1 MYKLRLFLDTLKK
14 LHDGERRTM
23 LIRQES
29 VDSKMALKD
38 LPSASPLANANLVL
52 VFGSVKRFS
61 EGKLQSYLKSRY
73 PTAQVIGCT
82 TSGEISPNGVLDD
95 SIQITAIQWEK
106 TVQRVAQTK
115 MSGMQ
120 SSFEAAAGLAKQ
132 LKSDNLR
139 TVLVISDGLNVN
151 GSELLKGFQSVL
163 GDIPIV
169 GGLAGDGGAFV
180 KTLQL
185 FNDIVSDNLVIAV
198 GLYGNALITASGAL
212 GGWKPYGPPR
222 TVTKSEKNVVF
233 EMDGKPALPLYRMY
247 IGEAF
252 SKGLPGTGLKF
263 PLAVIEEGK
272 RDVEKI
278 RTLLAIDTK
287 NNSLTFAGNVDEGE
301 TVRLCQTNHDRLVDG
316 AGAAANLVMDG
327 LSANK
332 TNQTGLAIC
341 VSCVGRKGVMA
352 ELVGDEIKLVQQ
364 ILGPQTSLTGFY
376 SYGELAPRPNTTD
389 SVLHNQTMTI
399 GYLSENLLA

>member
-38 LPSASPLANANLVL
+38 LTSASPLANANLVL
-52 VFGSVKRFS
+52 VFGSVKRFN

-82 TSGEISPNGVLDD
+82 TSGEISPIGVLDD

>member
-1 MYKLRLFLDTLKK
+1 
-14 LHDGERRTM
+14 M

-29 VDSKMALKD
+29 INSKLTLKD
-38 LPSASPLANANLVL
+38 LPSTSPLPSANLVL

-61 EGKLQSYLKSRY
+61 EGKLQGFLKSRY
-73 PTAQVIGCT
+73 PSAQLVGCT
-82 TSGEISPNGVLDD
+82 TSGEINSSGVLDD

-106 TVQRVAQTK
+106 TIQRVAQTK

-120 SSFEAAAGLAKQ
+120 NSFEAAAGLAKQ
-132 LKSDNLR
+132 LKADTLR
-139 TVLVISDGLNVN
+139 TILVISDGLNVN
-151 GSELLKGFQSVL
+151 GSELLKGFQSIL
-163 GDIPIV
+163 GNIPIV

-185 FNDIVSDNLVIAV
+185 YNDTISDNQVIAV
-198 GLYGNALITASGAL
+198 GLYGNALITSSGAL

-222 TVTKSEKNVVF
+222 KVTKSEKNVVF
-233 EMDGKPALPLYRMY
+233 EMDNKPALPLYRMY

-252 SKGLPGTGLKF
+252 SRGLPGTGLKF
-263 PLAVIEEGK
+263 PLAVIEEGN

-278 RTLLAIDTK
+278 RTLLAIDSK
-287 NNSLTFAGNVDEGE
+287 ANSLTFAGNVEVGE
-301 TVRLCQTNHDRLVDG
+301 TVRLCQTNHGRLVEG
-316 AGAAANLVMDG
+316 AGNAAHLVMEG
-327 LSANK
+327 LSASK
-332 TNQTGLAIC
+332 TNQPGLALL

-352 ELVGDEIKLVQQ
+352 ENVSDEVKLVQQ
-364 ILGPQTSLTGFY
+364 ILGGQTSVTGFY

>member
-1 MYKLRLFLDTLKK
+1 
-14 LHDGERRTM
+14 M

-29 VDSKMALKD
+29 INSKLTLKD
-38 LPSASPLANANLVL
+38 LPSISPLPSANLVL

-61 EGKLQSYLKSRY
+61 EGKLQGFLKSRY
-73 PTAQVIGCT
+73 PTAQLVGCT
-82 TSGEISPNGVLDD
+82 TSGEISAAGVFDD

-106 TVQRVAQTK
+106 TIQRVAQTK
-115 MSGMQ
+115 ISGMQ
-120 SSFEAAAGLAKQ
+120 NSFEAAASLAKQ
-132 LKSDNLR
+132 LKVDTLR
-139 TVLVISDGLNVN
+139 IVLVISDGLNVN

-163 GDIPIV
+163 GNIPIV

-185 FNDIVSDNLVIAV
+185 YNETISDNQVIAI
-198 GLYGNALITASGAL
+198 GLYGNALITSSGAL

-222 TVTKSEKNVVF
+222 KVTKSEKNVVY
-233 EMDGKPALPLYRMY
+233 EMDDKPALPLYKMY
-247 IGEAF
+247 IGEVF
-252 SKGLPGTGLKF
+252 SRGLPGTGLKF

-278 RTLLAIDTK
+278 RTLLAIDSK
-287 NNSLTFAGNVDEGE
+287 ANSLTFAGNIEVGE
-301 TVRLCQTNHDRLVDG
+301 TVRLCQTNHDRLVEG
-316 AGAAANLVMDG
+316 AGNAAHLVMEG
-327 LSANK
+327 LSDSK
-332 TNQTGLAIC
+332 TNQAGLALL

-352 ELVGDEIKLVQQ
+352 ENVGDEVKLVQQ
-364 ILGPQTSLTGFY
+364 ILGSQTSVTGFY

>member
-1 MYKLRLFLDTLKK
+1 
-14 LHDGERRTM
+14 M

>member
-1 MYKLRLFLDTLKK
+1 
-14 LHDGERRTM
+14 M

-29 VDSKMALKD
+29 INSKLTLKD
-38 LPSASPLANANLVL
+38 LPNTSPLPSANLVL

-61 EGKLQSYLKSRY
+61 EGKLQGFLKSRY
-73 PTAQVIGCT
+73 PSAQLVGCT
-82 TSGEISPNGVLDD
+82 TSGEISAAGVFDD

-106 TVQRVAQTK
+106 TIQRVAQTK
-115 MSGMQ
+115 MSGMLN
-120 SSFEAAAGLAKQ
+120 SFEAAASLAKQ
-132 LKSDNLR
+132 LKADTLR
-139 TVLVISDGLNVN
+139 TVLVFSDGLNVN

-163 GDIPIV
+163 GNIPIV

-185 FNDIVSDNLVIAV
+185 YNETISDNQVIAV
-198 GLYGNALITASGAL
+198 GLYGSALITSSGAL

-222 TVTKSEKNVVF
+222 KVTKSEKNVVY
-233 EMDGKPALPLYRMY
+233 EMDDKPALPLYRMY

-252 SKGLPGTGLKF
+252 SRGLPGTGLKF

-278 RTLLAIDTK
+278 RTLLAIDSK
-287 NNSLTFAGNVDEGE
+287 ANSLTFAGNVEVGE
-301 TVRLCQTNHDRLVDG
+301 TVRLCQTNHGRLVEG
-316 AGAAANLVMDG
+316 AGNAAHLVMDNLG
-327 LSANK
+327 ASK
-332 TNQTGLAIC
+332 TNQAGLALL

-352 ELVGDEIKLVQQ
+352 ENVGDEVKLVQQ
-364 ILGPQTSLTGFY
+364 ILGPQTSVTGFY

>member
-1 MYKLRLFLDTLKK
+1 
-14 LHDGERRTM
+14 M

-38 LPSASPLANANLVL
+38 LPSASPLVSANLVL
-52 VFGSVKRFS
+52 AFGSTKRFN
-61 EGKLQSYLKSRY
+61 EGKLQGFLKSRY

-82 TSGEISPNGVLDD
+82 TSGEISPNGVFDD

-115 MSGMQ
+115 MTGMQ

-132 LKSDNLR
+132 LKADSLR
-139 TVLVISDGLNVN
+139 TVIVISDGLNVN
-151 GSELLKGFQSVL
+151 GSELLKGFQGVL
-163 GDIPIV
+163 GEIPIV

-185 FNDIVSDNLVIAV
+185 YNDLVSDNLVIAV
-198 GLYGNALITASGAL
+198 GLYGPALIMASGAL

-278 RTLLAIDTK
+278 RTLLAIDAK
-287 NNSLTFAGNVDEGE
+287 NNSLTLAGNVEEGE
-301 TVRLCQTNHDRLVDG
+301 TVRLCQTNHERLVDG

-327 LSANK
+327 LDANK
-332 TNQTGLAIC
+332 TNQIGLALC

-364 ILGPQTSLTGFY
+364 ILGPQTSITGFY

-399 GYLSENLLA
+399 GYLSENLMA

>member
-1 MYKLRLFLDTLKK
+1 
-14 LHDGERRTM
+14 M

-29 VDSKMALKD
+29 VDSKMSLKD
-38 LPSASPLANANLVL
+38 LPSASPLVSANLVL
-52 VFGSVKRFS
+52 AFGSIKRFN
-61 EGKLQSYLKSRY
+61 EGKLQGFLKSRY
-73 PTAQVIGCT
+73 PTAQLVGCT
-82 TSGEISPNGVLDD
+82 TSGEISPNGVFDD

-115 MSGMQ
+115 MNGMQ

-132 LKSDNLR
+132 LKADSLR

-163 GDIPIV
+163 GEIPIV

-185 FNDIVSDNLVIAV
+185 FNDTISNNLVIAV
-198 GLYGNALITASGAL
+198 GLYGPALITSSGAL

-278 RTLLAIDTK
+278 RTLLAIDSK
-287 NNSLTFAGNVDEGE
+287 NNSLTFAGNVEEGE

-316 AGAAANLVMDG
+316 AGAAANMVMDG

-332 TNQTGLAIC
+332 TNQTGLALC

-352 ELVGDEIKLVQQ
+352 ELVGDEINLVKQ
-364 ILGPQTSLTGFY
+364 ILGPQTSITGFY